1 MGKCMG
7 NYIKYCLI
15 AVSACLMIATQG
27 REGGLALSSEAPSS
41 RGEDVRWLAHG
52 THSQKQG

>member
-1 MGKCMG
+1 MGECTG
-7 NYIKYCLI
+7 NCIKYCLI
-15 AVSACLMIATQG
+15 AVSACLIATQG

-41 RGEDVRWLAHG
+41 RGKDVRWLAHC